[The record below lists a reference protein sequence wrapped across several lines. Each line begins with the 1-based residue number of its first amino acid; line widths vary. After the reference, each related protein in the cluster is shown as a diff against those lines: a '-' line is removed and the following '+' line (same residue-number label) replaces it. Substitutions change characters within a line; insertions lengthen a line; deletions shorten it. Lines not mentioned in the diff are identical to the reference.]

1 MKVKLT
7 GHVVYVKYPWD
18 AEGKYVLMAAPF
30 GGHDPSYTNV
40 GVSAEVEVDI
50 PKEFNPSV
58 MQLKALLKQKQE
70 LIKKFDE
77 SVARVNEQISKLQA
91 IEYTA

>member
-18 AEGKYVLMAAPF
+18 TEGKYVLMAAPL
-30 GGHDPSYTNV
+30 GGHDPSYTDV
-40 GVSAEVEVDI
+40 GVSVEVEVDI
-50 PKEFNPSV
+50 PPEFNPAL
-58 MQLKALLKQKQE
+58 MQLKALHKQKQE

-91 IEYTA
+91 IEHTA

>member
-7 GHVVYVKYPWD
+7 GHVTFVKYPWD
-18 AEGKYVLMAAPF
+18 AEGKYVLMAAPVGNF
-30 GGHDPSYTNV
+30 DSSYTDV
-40 GVSAEVEVDI
+40 GVSVEVEVDI
-50 PKEFNPSV
+50 PKEFNPTAL
-58 MQLKALLKQKQE
+58 QLAALYKQKQE

>member
-7 GHVVYVKYPWD
+7 GHVVFIKHPWD
-18 AEGKYVLMAAPF
+18 TEGRYAIMATPLGNF
-30 GGHDPSYTNV
+30 DPSYTDV
-40 GVSAEVEVDI
+40 GVSVDVEVDI
-50 PKEFNPSV
+50 PQEFNPTAL
-58 MQLKALLKQKQE
+58 QLAALYKQKQE